1 MTDLPLLTYVATMSV
16 TPGPNNLMLAASGVN
31 FGFRRTVPHMLGISI
46 GHGIQVAIVAGL
58 LAWVMAWLDDMRLGL
73 VLAGCAYLLW
83 LAWRQAQAGQP
94 GGGNSAQ
101 PLGFIGA
108 ALFQWVNPK
117 AWMMVLNAARRRM
130 GCRTVAGA
138 RLHTRQFPLHRPVGR
153 RRRPAALP
161 PARSARAARVQLR
174 DGAAAGGDSGV
185 DTGRR
190 VGTERHRL
198 ITDQREPAEF
208 IRFINSAC
216 SRLLRVSC
224 AARSNSARASSSRSR
239 RMSRSPRTA
248 GSR

>member
-94 GGGNSAQ
+94 GGGKSAQ
-101 PLGFIGA
+101 PLGFVGA

-117 AWMMVLNAARRRM
+117 AWMMVLNAAILFLPR
-130 GCRTVAGA
+130 GG
-138 RLHTRQFPLHRPVGR
+138 GWG
-153 RRRPAALP
+153 AALSLALVCTLVNFP
-161 PARSARAARVQLR
+161 CIALWAVVGDRLRFRLR
-174 DGAAAGGDSGV
+174 DPRA
-185 DTGRR
+185 
-190 VGTERHRL
+190 
-198 ITDQREPAEF
+198 
-208 IRFINSAC
+208 
-216 SRLLRVSC
+216 LRVFNYAMALLL
-224 AARSNSARASSSRSR
+224 AA
-239 RMSRSPRTA
+239 TA
-248 GSR
+248 VWLMADEVLQSGIV

>member
-1 MTDLPLLTYVATMSV
+1 MTDLPLLTHVATMSV

-94 GGGNSAQ
+94 GGGKSAQ

-117 AWMMVLNAARRRM
+117 AWMMVLNAAILFLPR
-130 GCRTVAGA
+130 GG
-138 RLHTRQFPLHRPVGR
+138 GWG
-153 RRRPAALP
+153 AALSLALVCTLVNFP
-161 PARSARAARVQLR
+161 CIALWAVVGDRLRFRLR
-174 DGAAAGGDSGV
+174 DPRA
-185 DTGRR
+185 
-190 VGTERHRL
+190 
-198 ITDQREPAEF
+198 
-208 IRFINSAC
+208 
-216 SRLLRVSC
+216 LRVFNYAMALLL
-224 AARSNSARASSSRSR
+224 AA
-239 RMSRSPRTA
+239 TA
-248 GSR
+248 VWILADELVQSGIA

>member
-94 GGGNSAQ
+94 GGGKSAQ
-101 PLGFIGA
+101 PLGFVGA

-117 AWMMVLNAARRRM
+117 AWMMVLNAAILFLPR
-130 GCRTVAGA
+130 GG
-138 RLHTRQFPLHRPVGR
+138 GWG
-153 RRRPAALP
+153 AALSLALVCTLVNFP
-161 PARSARAARVQLR
+161 CIALWAVVGDRLRFRLR
-174 DGAAAGGDSGV
+174 DPRA
-185 DTGRR
+185 
-190 VGTERHRL
+190 
-198 ITDQREPAEF
+198 
-208 IRFINSAC
+208 
-216 SRLLRVSC
+216 LRVFNYAMALLL
-224 AARSNSARASSSRSR
+224 AA
-239 RMSRSPRTA
+239 TA
-248 GSR
+248 VWILADELVQNGIA

>member
-101 PLGFIGA
+101 PLGFVGA

-117 AWMMVLNAARRRM
+117 AWMMVLNAAILFLPR
-130 GCRTVAGA
+130 GG
-138 RLHTRQFPLHRPVGR
+138 GWG
-153 RRRPAALP
+153 AALSLALVCTLVNFP
-161 PARSARAARVQLR
+161 CIALWAVVGDRLRFRLR
-174 DGAAAGGDSGV
+174 DPRA
-185 DTGRR
+185 
-190 VGTERHRL
+190 
-198 ITDQREPAEF
+198 
-208 IRFINSAC
+208 
-216 SRLLRVSC
+216 LRVFNYAMALLL
-224 AARSNSARASSSRSR
+224 AA
-239 RMSRSPRTA
+239 TA
-248 GSR
+248 VWLMADEVLQSGIV

>member
-16 TPGPNNLMLAASGVN
+16 PPGPNNLMLAASGVN

-94 GGGNSAQ
+94 GGGKSAQ

-117 AWMMVLNAARRRM
+117 AWMMVLNAAILFLPR
-130 GCRTVAGA
+130 GG
-138 RLHTRQFPLHRPVGR
+138 GWG
-153 RRRPAALP
+153 AALSLALICALVNFP
-161 PARSARAARVQLR
+161 CIALWAVVGDRLRFRLR
-174 DGAAAGGDSGV
+174 DPRA
-185 DTGRR
+185 
-190 VGTERHRL
+190 
-198 ITDQREPAEF
+198 
-208 IRFINSAC
+208 
-216 SRLLRVSC
+216 LRVFNYAMALLL
-224 AARSNSARASSSRSR
+224 AA
-239 RMSRSPRTA
+239 TA
-248 GSR
+248 VWILADELVQSGIA